1 MQTSRLPGGNFV
13 FSSVREPTIAT
24 TKASNVTTKASSVTT
39 KAPSVTIKASSIFT
53 TEAAASI
60 SAKTGTETIVRF
72 VISAVMPLNRSRIIR
87 LELLKEVWHLLL
99 RLQKDLD
106 KVSADV
112 IVTVVVEGSG
122 LTLVTDT
129 SSATNAMNVLGN
141 AGMLR

>member
-1 MQTSRLPGGNFV
+1 
-13 FSSVREPTIAT
+13 
-24 TKASNVTTKASSVTT
+24 
-39 KAPSVTIKASSIFT
+39 
-53 TEAAASI
+53 
-60 SAKTGTETIVRF
+60 
-72 VISAVMPLNRSRIIR
+72 MPLNRSRIIR